1 MKFIPGGI
9 CAVPGVQASGS
20 CEDDYGVAV
29 IFSKDSIASA
39 VFTQNKILAA
49 PVQIC
54 KKNLKNGKLSAVVIN
69 SGNAN
74 CCTGKEG
81 LKNGEE
87 MARRVSENLKIA
99 PEDVGVASTGIIGR
113 KLPMNVINRLL
124 DKAVQKLE
132 NSPKSSKNAAEAIM
146 TTDTF
151 PKELA
156 VESSLKNG
164 QKFRI
169 GGICK
174 GSGMIAPNMATFL
187 CFLATDVQATPQE
200 LNSALKK
207 AVQNTFNMV
216 IIDGDVSTNDT
227 VILLSNGKSGP
238 IDEEFQIALEIL
250 CNGLARMIAQDGE
263 GATKCIEVTVKGAQ
277 SIEDTRKAAKSIVTS
292 PLVKSAFFGGDPN
305 WGRIAAAIGYSG
317 AEIDAKKLTIT
328 LGSNKQKVDI
338 VKNGSVIAYEGSD
351 ELEIADEIMKEKDI
365 KITVDLS
372 LGDFESTAYG
382 CDLTYDYVRINSEY
396 ST

>member
-1 MKFIPGGI
+1 M
-9 CAVPGVQASGS
+9 PGVKVSGS
-20 CEDDYGVAV
+20 CEDDYGVVV
-29 IFSKDSIASA
+29 IFSEDNTASA
-39 VFTQNKILAA
+39 VFTQNKIVAA
-49 PVQIC
+49 PVKIC
-54 KKNLKNGKLSAVVIN
+54 KENMKDGKLSAIVAN

-81 LKNGEE
+81 MKNGNE
-87 MARRVSENLKIA
+87 MVQRVAEKLKISQ
-99 PEDVGVASTGIIGR
+99 EDVGVASTGIIGR
-113 KLPMNVINRLL
+113 KLPMEIINRLI
-124 DKAVQKLE
+124 DKSLLKLE
-132 NSPKSSKNAAEAIM
+132 NSAKSSKDAAEAIM

-156 VESSLKNG
+156 IESKLKNG

-187 CFLATDVQATPQE
+187 CFLATDIQATGQE

-227 VILLSNGKSGP
+227 VILMANGKSGP
-238 IDEEFQIALEIL
+238 VEEEFQLALEEL
-250 CNGLARMIAQDGE
+250 CRGLSLMIAQDGE
-263 GATKCIEVTVKGAQ
+263 GATKLIEVTVKGGQ
-277 SIEDTRKAAKSIVTS
+277 SKDDTSNAAKSIVTS

-305 WGRIAAAIGYSG
+305 WGRIAAAVGYSG
-317 AEIDAKKLTIT
+317 AEIDESKITIT
-328 LGSNKQKVDI
+328 LESNNKTVQI
-338 VKNGSVIAYEGSD
+338 VKNGSIKAFEGSD
-351 ELEIADEIMKEKDI
+351 ELELAEEIMKEKDI

-372 LGDFESTAYG
+372 LGIFESTAYG